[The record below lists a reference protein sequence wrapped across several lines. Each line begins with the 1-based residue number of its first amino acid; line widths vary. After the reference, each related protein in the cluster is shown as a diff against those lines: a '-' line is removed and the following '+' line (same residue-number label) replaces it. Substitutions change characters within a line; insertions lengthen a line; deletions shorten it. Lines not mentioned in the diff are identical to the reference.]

1 MAEKYSLPKLPYEYN
16 ALEPFMSEEQLT
28 LHHTKHHQ
36 AYVNALNATLDKLDA
51 ARKDDSD
58 VDMKATLKHLA
69 FNLNGHVIHSL
80 FWENMAPKGKTGD
93 LSADLKAAIEKDF
106 GSVDRLK
113 KEFSQA
119 AGLVEGSGWAALVK
133 DRGTGRLLVMQIE
146 KHNVNIYAESD
157 LLLVLDVW
165 EHAYYVDYKN
175 ARPKFVEG
183 FWDMVNWEAVS
194 KRFSK

>member
-1 MAEKYSLPKLPYEYN
+1 MEKYSLPKLPYEYN

-51 ARKDDSD
+51 ARKDNSD

-69 FNLNGHVIHSL
+69 FNLNGHILHSL
-80 FWENMAPKGKTGD
+80 FWENMAPKGKGGEK
-93 LSADLKAAIEKDF
+93 SAELKAAIERDF
-106 GSVDRLK
+106 GSAERLR

-119 AGLVEGSGWAALVK
+119 AVLVEGSGWAALVK
-133 DRGTGRLLVMQIE
+133 DRNTGRLLVMQIE
-146 KHNVNIYAESD
+146 KHNVNMYAESD

-183 FWDMVNWEAVS
+183 FTEVINWTEVS